1 VDNTTGLPQIVA
13 GSVRGG
19 LRRATWVSPLVGGTG
34 HTKEVGMRNIIR
46 RIRSE
51 DGMSTAEYAI
61 GTVAACGLGGILVEI
76 ITSDAMQKT
85 LTEMINK
92 ALGAA

>member
-1 VDNTTGLPQIVA
+1 
-13 GSVRGG
+13 
-19 LRRATWVSPLVGGTG
+19 
-34 HTKEVGMRNIIR
+34 
-46 RIRSE
+46 
-51 DGMSTAEYAI
+51 MSTAEYAI

>member
-1 VDNTTGLPQIVA
+1 M
-13 GSVRGG
+13 
-19 LRRATWVSPLVGGTG
+19 SPLVGGTG

>member
-1 VDNTTGLPQIVA
+1 M
-13 GSVRGG
+13 
-19 LRRATWVSPLVGGTG
+19 SPLVGGTG
-34 HTKEVGMRNIIR
+34 HTKEVGMRNIMR
-46 RIRSE
+46 AIRSE
-51 DGMSTAEYAI
+51 AGMSTAEYAI
-61 GTVAACGLGGILVEI
+61 GTVAACRVGGILVEI

>member
-1 VDNTTGLPQIVA
+1 MDNTTGLPQIVA

-19 LRRATWVSPLVGGTG
+19 PRRATWVSPPVGGTG

>member
-1 VDNTTGLPQIVA
+1 
-13 GSVRGG
+13 
-19 LRRATWVSPLVGGTG
+19 
-34 HTKEVGMRNIIR
+34 MRNIIR

-61 GTVAACGLGGILVEI
+61 GTIAACGLGGILVEI
-76 ITSDAMQKT
+76 LTSDTMQKT

>member
-1 VDNTTGLPQIVA
+1 MDNTIGLPQIVA
-13 GSVRGG
+13 RIVRGR
-19 LRRATWVSPLVGGTG
+19 LRGATWVSPPVGGTR

-76 ITSDAMQKT
+76 LTSDTMQKT